1 MTIGRN
7 FSLAAGNGI
16 TIEAQKA
23 VTISAVDELTVK
35 CGQAAIVLKKNG
47 DISIT
52 GKEISVKASGDL
64 VLRGQKILQ
73 N

>member
-1 MTIGRN
+1 
-7 FSLAAGNGI
+7 
-16 TIEAQKA
+16 
-23 VTISAVDELTVK
+23 
-35 CGQAAIVLKKNG
+35 LKKNE

-64 VLRGQKILQ
+64 VLKGQKILQ

>member
-1 MTIGRN
+1 
-7 FSLAAGNGI
+7 
-16 TIEAQKA
+16 
-23 VTISAVDELTVK
+23 
-35 CGQAAIVLKKNG
+35 LKKNG

-64 VLRGQKILQ
+64 VLKGQHILQ